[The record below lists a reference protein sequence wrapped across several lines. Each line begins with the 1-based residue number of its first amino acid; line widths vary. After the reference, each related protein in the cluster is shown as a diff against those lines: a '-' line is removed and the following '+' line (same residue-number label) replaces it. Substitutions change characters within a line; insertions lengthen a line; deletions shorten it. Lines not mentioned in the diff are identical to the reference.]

1 MNEEQLTNT
10 KIKKKV
16 KLFNKTFVK
25 MQESVKV
32 SLKKM
37 NSKTYKI
44 KSIADID
51 EFVKNIDE
59 NAELLTANDTA
70 LFTKVRVLN
79 EFFADKPQL
88 SKTNKTAVF
97 KYINTL
103 YSLGKEEKQAVV
115 PQIPQGM
122 DMSSLE
128 GLVNSLMSDE
138 KSGFK
143 DIVSDISSQL
153 ESSLSGKDIDQTKIV
168 SDLMSG
174 NLKTSGIDFEQ
185 IIRNTT
191 KKLEKRV
198 EDGTVSI
205 EELKATSDKISGI
218 TKK

>member
-10 KIKKKV
+10 KNKKKV

-25 MQESVKV
+25 MQESVKI

-59 NAELLTANDTA
+59 SAELLTANDTV
-70 LFTKVRVLN
+70 LFTKVPVLN
-79 EFFADKPQL
+79 QFFSDKPQL

-115 PQIPQGM
+115 PETPQIS
-122 DMSSLE
+122 MSSLE